1 MRSFALGVVAS
12 LVSLPIAAIGCFAL
26 GLTQIRSDSKPSGWE
41 SQLMNSAV
49 HAAVRR
55 NASGITNPA
64 PASDQILVS
73 GGKLYVEGCAG
84 CHGELAKPFREDHDH
99 FPPVPQ
105 LPHVGTQYSE
115 PEAYWIVKH
124 GIRMSAMSAYGH
136 FYSEQ
141 QLWALAAF
149 VNRIQNLPPDVLR
162 AIQAKKD
169 QVRP

>member
-1 MRSFALGVVAS
+1 MRSFGLGV
-12 LVSLPIAAIGCFAL
+12 IAAFILMPIGTIGCFVL
-26 GLTQIRSDSKPSGWE
+26 GLTEIRSDSKPSGWE

-55 NASGITNPA
+55 NVTGISNPT
-64 PASDQILVS
+64 PASDERLVA

-84 CHGELAKPFREDHDH
+84 CHGELAKPLQEDHDH

-115 PEAYWIVKH
+115 EEAYWIVKH
-124 GIRMSAMSAYGH
+124 GIRMSAMSAYGP

-149 VNRIQNLPPDVLR
+149 VARIKSLPPDVLR
-162 AIQAKKD
+162 AIQANKK
-169 QVRP
+169 